1 MQRCSKLAVLVVF
14 AFVSI
19 VVAPITHASNEQFY
33 SLNSILYYDKN
44 SGCEDVGG
52 AVSAELSKNIPSD
65 WGAVF
70 SAAAEKFDVNPNFL
84 AALYLT
90 ENGNVWKPFD
100 TAWASS
106 YMGASGPMQF
116 MPGTWAG
123 HKQDGNGDGVADINN
138 VHDAVYAAAHLV
150 KSFGTD
156 KNTPLGDINRPWKRG
171 SITLLYAAGAYNW
184 GGGNVE
190 QGTSDSSP
198 LEDAPTE
205 TENYL
210 NNINALFESDFTK
223 SGHPQ
228 YDNPVATGEGG
239 SGEVSVSAEDCDNGS
254 GVVAGNIVETA
265 KGFVNKETASVPSE
279 AYVKARQQYNPEAGS
294 DMTDCGKFVATV
306 MRASGADPEYPSAGT
321 SVQLRYLQ
329 GSSKYTIVNT
339 RSPSALQP
347 GDILVNNGHTMLYLG
362 DQGGGIVAVEAS
374 LGDHPPKLIGIG
386 RVQTQLS
393 FSDNIVAR
401 LVK

>member
-1 MQRCSKLAVLVVF
+1 MRRKPKLIIVASFMFASLVI
-14 AFVSI
+14 S
-19 VVAPITHASNEQFY
+19 PITYASNEYYY
-33 SLNSILYYDKN
+33 SLNSILYYDNK
-44 SGCEDVGG
+44 SGCDEVGE
-52 AVSAELSKNIPSD
+52 VSAELSKNIPSN

-106 YMGASGPMQF
+106 PVGASGPMQF

-123 HKQDGNGDGVADINN
+123 HAQDGNDDGQSDIMN
-138 VHDAVYAAAHLV
+138 VHDAVFAAAHLV

-184 GGGNVE
+184 GSGHVE

-210 NNINALFESDFTK
+210 SNINTLFESDFTK

-228 YDNPVATGEGG
+228 YQDPVATGEGG
-239 SGEVSVSAEDCDNGS
+239 SGGSSVSAEDCKDDS
-254 GVVAGNIVETA
+254 GVVAGDIVKTA
-265 KGFVNKETASVPSE
+265 VGFVNKETVSVPSE
-279 AYVKARQQYNPEAGS
+279 AYTKARQRYNPEAGG
-294 DMTDCGKFVATV
+294 DMTDCGMFVATV
-306 MRASGADPEYPSAGT
+306 MRASGADPEYPSYGT
-321 SVQLRYLQ
+321 SNQLKYLKN
-329 GSSKYTIVNT
+329 SSKYTIVNT
-339 RSPSALQP
+339 KSPSTLQA

-362 DQGGGIVAVEAS
+362 DQGDGIVAVEAS
-374 LGDHPPKLIGIG
+374 LGDHPPKLVGIS
-386 RVQTQLS
+386 RVQTQLN

-401 LVK
+401 LK